1 MNEISIDFS
10 SFKKSKVL
18 GKVLSSTGANIIA
31 ELPIASIGDIVTIE
45 SNNGS
50 IVAEVLGFSENK
62 VHLSPYTDIKGL
74 TPGAKVTSGS
84 NKEELKLSSNLVGS
98 LTDANG
104 NILIPSKINSNQIQL
119 KGNYPLFSPPAE
131 LISREPINEPLWTGI
146 RSIDAFTTIGK
157 GQKLLMLAEPGV
169 GKSSLLL
176 SLCQSI
182 EADLVI
188 VALIGERGREV
199 IEFHKEL
206 VAAGGDKK
214 TIVVSSTSDT
224 SPLLKKRAA
233 LTAIRMAEIARD
245 QGLNVFLAFD
255 SLTRYIRALRDI
267 GLSAGQMPV
276 RRGYPASVFDEIP
289 KYIERSGK
297 FSTGSI
303 TSIYTMLS
311 SGELEDDPLV
321 EEVKGLTDG
330 HLILSRKLAEE
341 SHFPAL
347 HINQSLSRVARR
359 FYDESDLQIIDSI
372 RALYAELKESRD
384 ILLLGGDSKGITR
397 TEDKLSLI
405 KRFLVQNINCSYNSN
420 DIHLDLSKLYQ
431 DLIT

>member
-1 MNEISIDFS
+1 
-10 SFKKSKVL
+10 
-18 GKVLSSTGANIIA
+18 
-31 ELPIASIGDIVTIE
+31 
-45 SNNGS
+45 
-50 IVAEVLGFSENK
+50 
-62 VHLSPYTDIKGL
+62 
-74 TPGAKVTSGS
+74 
-84 NKEELKLSSNLVGS
+84 
-98 LTDANG
+98 
-104 NILIPSKINSNQIQL
+104 
-119 KGNYPLFSPPAE
+119 
-131 LISREPINEPLWTGI
+131 
-146 RSIDAFTTIGK
+146 
-157 GQKLLMLAEPGV
+157 MLAEPGV

-206 VAAGGDKK
+206 VATGGNKK

-311 SGELEDDPLV
+311 SGDLEDDPLV

-359 FYDESDLQIIDSI
+359 FYDDSDLQIIDSI

-405 KRFLVQNINCSYNSN
+405 KDFLVQNNNCSYNSN
-420 DIHLDLSKLYQ
+420 DLRLELSKLYQ
-431 DLIT
+431 DLNT